1 MSNPDQPDD
10 PTGKDEDHLAVA
22 VGLIATGLRRALG
35 RPHERNESVNPGDA
49 VFGVDTGDQTG
60 ISADAPQPGA

>member
-1 MSNPDQPDD
+1 MR
-10 PTGKDEDHLAVA
+10 A
-22 VGLIATGLRRALG
+22 IA
-35 RPHERNESVNPGDA
+35 RPHEWNESVNPGDA

>member
-1 MSNPDQPDD
+1 MANPDQLDD

-22 VGLIATGLRRALG
+22 LGIIATGLMRAIA
-35 RPHERNESVNPGDA
+35 RPHEWNESVNPGDA